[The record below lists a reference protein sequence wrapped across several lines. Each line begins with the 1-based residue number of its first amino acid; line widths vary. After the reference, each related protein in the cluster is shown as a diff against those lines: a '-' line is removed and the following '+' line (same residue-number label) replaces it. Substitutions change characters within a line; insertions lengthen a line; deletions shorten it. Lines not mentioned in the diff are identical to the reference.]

1 MKFIQNVLFWTTSC
15 SGILA
20 ALHPLTFIQSAHV
33 RRSLSLT
40 DSHGVE
46 GNESI
51 QDLLKEMDSLKMGV
65 SSAMEEIEA
74 MTEGNPQAISR
85 EIKSLKF
92 ATMYINGLKESI
104 RREMKIEGGV
114 HLLRP
119 DDRQHRIELAIANA
133 ESHSLV
139 DCTTYINGLKES
151 IRREMKIE
159 RGVHLLRTDD
169 RQRQIELA
177 IANAESHPL
186 LDCESYVV
194 LEAHYFYRID
204 PDGWDNG
211 GFDCR
216 SFISDALSM
225 FRINSGIALPTDVA
239 YDHSRGFYVGYSSR
253 LKPKERKAK
262 LVKFQTTIMI
272 FFQTLLGSQ
281 LCIEKDFQGKIM
293 MFCD

>member
-1 MKFIQNVLFWTTSC
+1 MLRGSASSTHIHSKRSC
-15 SGILA
+15 QEI
-20 ALHPLTFIQSAHV
+20 
-33 RRSLSLT
+33 SLSLT
-40 DSHGVE
+40 GNHGVE

-51 QDLLKEMDSLKMGV
+51 QDLLKEMNSLKMGV
-65 SSAMEEIEA
+65 TSAMEEIEA

-92 ATMYINGLKESI
+92 ATMYINSLKESI
-104 RREMKIEGGV
+104 RREMKNEGGV

-133 ESHSLV
+133 ESHPLV

-159 RGVHLLRTDD
+159 RGVHMLRTDD

-186 LDCESYVV
+186 LDCESYEV
-194 LEAHYFYRID
+194 LEAHYFYRIG

-216 SFISDALSM
+216 RFISVALSM

-239 YDHSRGFYVGYSSR
+239 YDNSRGFYSSR
-253 LKPKERKAK
+253 LKPEERKAK
-262 LVKFQTTIMI
+262 LVEFQTTIMI

-281 LCIEKDFQGKIM
+281 LCIEKDLQGKIV